1 MSVEPLLIDLSSMPV
16 QGSVAL
22 CYFHKQF
29 NLKMYCS
36 NPLKMGVPKRIASL
50 SSQLESAVFQ
60 LGGRK
65 NIHR

>member
-1 MSVEPLLIDLSSMPV
+1 MILAVWHLMSL

-22 CYFHKQF
+22 CCLHKQL
-29 NLKMYCS
+29 NLEMYCS
-36 NPLKMGVPKRIASL
+36 NPLKMGVPKRIPSL
-50 SSQLESAVFQ
+50 SGQLESAVFE